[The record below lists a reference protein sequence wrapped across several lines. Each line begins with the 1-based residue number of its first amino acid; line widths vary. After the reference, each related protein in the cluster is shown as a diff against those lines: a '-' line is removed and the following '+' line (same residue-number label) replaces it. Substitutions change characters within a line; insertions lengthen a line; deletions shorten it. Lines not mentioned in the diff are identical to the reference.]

1 MDLVDMK
8 TEREAD
14 EQDFLK
20 EIQRA
25 IIDQEDYEDEEAR
38 LKFLAEMAMAIAVFL
53 AKETGEELLA
63 FDFGNT
69 GFFFETGILP
79 PVSNFSKT
87 KEERNALLARLLE
100 WCVSSF
106 THHFHAEFLSQMVQ
120 APEKVLGEKA
130 KRPD

>member
-8 TEREAD
+8 QEREAE
-14 EQDFLK
+14 EQKFLQ

-25 IIDQEDYEDEEAR
+25 IIDQEDHEEAR
-38 LKFLAEMAMAIAVFL
+38 LKFLAEMAMAIAAFL
-53 AKETGEELLA
+53 AKEAGEELPW
-63 FDFGNT
+63 FDLVGTEFI
-69 GFFFETGILP
+69 FKTGILP
-79 PVSNFSKT
+79 AISSFSKT
-87 KEERNALLARLLE
+87 NEERNALLSRLLE

-106 THHFHAEFLSQMVQ
+106 TYHFHAEFLSQMVQ